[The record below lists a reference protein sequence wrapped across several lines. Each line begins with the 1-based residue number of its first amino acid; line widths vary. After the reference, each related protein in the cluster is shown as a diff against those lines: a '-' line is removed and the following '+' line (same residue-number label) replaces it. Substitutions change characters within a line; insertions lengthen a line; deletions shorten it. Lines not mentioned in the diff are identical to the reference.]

1 MDCLFRDIVTEDG
14 LWNLDLFR
22 CLQHAQGEF
31 VASMRG
37 SMEFGLAILETS
49 EGKGVHMASSQTTV
63 THSGGKVKVVS
74 GDVVVEEVLRDDQGR
89 WILGFNRRLG
99 QCSIF
104 NVELWGILDGLL
116 LLQNRRCD
124 KVLIRTNNMEV
135 IQAIQEAFTLT
146 SFSTLISRIHQ
157 LLQEI
162 GQWKFEHIN

>member
-14 LWNLDLFR
+14 LWNLDLFT
-22 CLQHAQGEF
+22 GEF

-49 EGKGVHMASSQTTV
+49 EDGA
-63 THSGGKVKVVS
+63 VKVVS

-99 QCSIF
+99 QCSVF

-116 LLQNRRCD
+116 HY
-124 KVLIRTNNMEV
+124 KTGVV
-135 IQAIQEAFTLT
+135 I
-146 SFSTLISRIHQ
+146 
-157 LLQEI
+157 
-162 GQWKFEHIN
+162 KY